1 MPRLFA
7 ATSRPSKLIMMT
19 HKNIKSTILSIMVA
33 GSLGLPALVVGGE
46 VMQLPSKPQG
56 RNCELVTPPI
66 DAGEEAGHG
75 YLVQVSPRAK
85 DIDSNYSGCQAVFW
99 TTAKEPAQLAW
110 LVEVVNGDPVRRW
123 SSDPAMREISKCVY
137 GHGVLMKGSPDV
149 CPVPP
154 ELLMPSQ
161 APGCFSSPSP
171 KGRCDY
177 DVE

>member
-56 RNCELVTPPI
+56 RNCELVTPTI

-123 SSDPAMREISKCVY
+123 SFDPAMREISKCVY